1 MAVVTKT
8 LSPHTTG
15 HECASPGIGVFQRMF
30 VPLVASQV
38 VGVGLPSA
46 TPEAFGPRNDGQ
58 FCARAIVATLAR
70 RTITSAMLQA
80 RRTLLIMKL
89 ENINTSRTMLGLS
102 AVTWA
107 PAGVHPMPRGQ
118 RRRSIGKTSS
128 GDPTGPPRCIAAL
141 RRACPTGIS

>member
-8 LSPHTTG
+8 LSPQTTG

-58 FCARAIVATLAR
+58 FCARVIVERLAM
-70 RTITSAMLQA
+70 RTIRSAETPAGRALVMVQ
-80 RRTLLIMKL
+80 L
-89 ENINTSRTMLGLS
+89 ENIKDLLTNVGPLSGHLG
-102 AVTWA
+102 
-107 PAGVHPMPRGQ
+107 
-118 RRRSIGKTSS
+118 
-128 GDPTGPPRCIAAL
+128 
-141 RRACPTGIS
+141 